1 MATPEFKQK
10 LHKLLASFENKASNN
25 YAPELTGYVPTKS
38 SGVTIATGFD
48 LGKHNANDIKALKL
62 PKSIEAKLLPYAL
75 KHDKKT
81 AKTLTITAD
90 EAKAIDNAVM
100 DSKYSKFANEFQK
113 VHGKPISTL
122 DENTR
127 IALTSAFFNMGPAML
142 DKKAN
147 KSMYA
152 ALQSGDN
159 KIIHAEIADFHDGG
173 SKQPLSRRLA
183 EAAVAGGFINATD
196 SYGISNFKDL
206 MAKNPEART
215 AYRTQWANMSPNL
228 VPANDPSNPEGL
240 PSYFERRMQ
249 FAQTDPRRIDLASKE
264 PSMLQRAV
272 EGMIPSAQAAET
284 DGVRTAFAQT
294 DPRRVD
300 LAQPTYDYIPQ
311 QPVPYTPSAPMSDF
325 EQPQYATMEDLLADR
340 GLMGTRGL

>member
-1 MATPEFKQK
+1 
-10 LHKLLASFENKASNN
+10 
-25 YAPELTGYVPTKS
+25 
-38 SGVTIATGFD
+38 
-48 LGKHNANDIKALKL
+48 
-62 PKSIEAKLLPYAL
+62 
-75 KHDKKT
+75 
-81 AKTLTITAD
+81 
-90 EAKAIDNAVM
+90 
-100 DSKYSKFANEFQK
+100 
-113 VHGKPISTL
+113 
-122 DENTR
+122 
-127 IALTSAFFNMGPAML
+127 MGPAML

-183 EAAVAGGFINATD
+183 EAAVAGGFIDATD

-249 FAQTDPRRIDLASKE
+249 FVQTDPRRIDLASKE